1 MDVEPTSYE
10 KEAHMFRKSILALA
24 AVAALGSV
32 ALAPTGAE
40 AYWGGG
46 YGRYGWYSKHNYQPF
61 YYRGFYGPRYVYGGW
76 KFGGWKRYSRY
87 F

>member
-1 MDVEPTSYE
+1 
-10 KEAHMFRKSILALA
+10 MFRKSILALA

-46 YGRYGWYSKHNYQPF
+46 YGRYGCCGLDLPSAVSLYRSKFIDCAAGAVLNSYPNVRH
-61 YYRGFYGPRYVYGGW
+61 
-76 KFGGWKRYSRY
+76 
-87 F
+87 